1 MTTAQVR
8 LPTFIVYG
16 VAIVGSVYGGS
27 IPMTFIRRGLPIYSA
42 RMRSMLIIAVFPLSV
57 LSTQYFGDVRH
68 FGELAALLSVATI
81 CVGAA
86 AHQAWSANLYTTVSD
101 MFPKKAVGTVTGI
114 GAMAGGLGGVAVQK
128 LAGFLTDAFVR
139 TPQTAYLIMFI
150 VCAVSYL
157 VAWAVLKA
165 LVPRESVITDL

>member
-1 MTTAQVR
+1 
-8 LPTFIVYG
+8 
-16 VAIVGSVYGGS
+16 
-27 IPMTFIRRGLPIYSA
+27 
-42 RMRSMLIIAVFPLSV
+42 
-57 LSTQYFGDVRH
+57 
-68 FGELAALLSVATI
+68 
-81 CVGAA
+81 
-86 AHQAWSANLYTTVSD
+86 
-101 MFPKKAVGTVTGI
+101 
-114 GAMAGGLGGVAVQK
+114 MAGGLGGVAVQK